1 MSCMRLGHSKAFEL
15 KSDVRL
21 RAAFTDLVL
30 QFERVCTC
38 MCTALYTQVRS
49 LLADKRV
56 TLETAPEAIEWL
68 ADVGFD
74 PRLGARPLK
83 RAIAVHLLNP
93 LALLLLEGKAPE
105 GSHVVVGVSH
115 PSKVQQLEVVPP
127 LQLAASELQ
136 QAHELG
142 TKLVF
147 TVLTADDLAK
157 LSDTNSNSGTA
168 VTGTAPGPWS
178 E

>member
-1 MSCMRLGHSKAFEL
+1 
-15 KSDVRL
+15 VN
-21 RAAFTDLVL
+21 
-30 QFERVCTC
+30 
-38 MCTALYTQVRS
+38 
-49 LLADKRV
+49 
-56 TLETAPEAIEWL
+56 
-68 ADVGFD
+68 
-74 PRLGARPLK
+74 
-83 RAIAVHLLNP
+83 LLNP
-93 LALLLLEGKAPE
+93 LASLLLEGKAPE

-157 LSDTNSNSGTA
+157 RSSTNSNSGTA